1 MKKGLCVI
9 CIAMTMIGCVNKEI
23 VVNGKTVSQREN
35 EQKKYEKDKNKK
47 INVLDS
53 RIQKFD
59 VNSAKNLEG
68 MGTTITVPK

>member
-35 EQKKYEKDKNKK
+35 EQKKYEKYKNKK
-47 INVLDS
+47 I
-53 RIQKFD
+53 IEI
-59 VNSAKNLEG
+59 KNNIKYIKIVKNI
-68 MGTTITVPK
+68 IT